1 MRRLLS
7 SLLLSA
13 FALGSM
19 AQSESALWM
28 SAGASL
34 DLTRRWGTDFELGTR
49 IGDNWSQP
57 MRYDASF
64 GFDYKAFKW
73 LKVGVGYACISDY
86 HPSETEVLYKT
97 ADDGSIRLDSD
108 GNRVV
113 KGVNT
118 DDAYWRSKQRLY
130 FDLTEKWKLGR
141 FSFALRERYQFTRNM
156 SAEVFERKYREEYA
170 ADEMDMTH
178 YDPSLWYGPVG
189 NVNDLNPSL
198 SGQDLYYYELD
209 ADKTGLDTKSAKS
222 KHYYRTRL
230 TIDYNIRRCPVTP
243 FVSYELAN
251 NLCDRFSI
259 VRHRAQAGIDWNL
272 TKSKQHALSLA
283 YLYQHGAEDEAGRND
298 LHVLS
303 IGYKFRLETPKAKA
317 QKAAAKKKKK

>member
-13 FALGSM
+13 FALSSM

-28 SAGASL
+28 SAEASV
-34 DLTRRWGTDFELGTR
+34 DLTRRWGADLELGTR
-49 IGDNWSQP
+49 IGDNWQQP
-57 MRYDASF
+57 MRYNVGF

-73 LKVGVGYACISDY
+73 LKVGAGYICIRDY

-97 ADDGSIRLDSD
+97 NDDGSIRLDSD

-113 KGVNT
+113 KGINA
-118 DDAYWRSKQRLY
+118 DDAFWRTKQRLY
-130 FDLTEKWKLGR
+130 FDLTEKWKVGR
-141 FSFALRERYQFTRNM
+141 FGFALRERYQFTRNLPTD
-156 SAEVFERKYREEYA
+156 VFERKFREEYE
-170 ADEMDMTH
+170 ADEMGMTH
-178 YDPSLWYGPVG
+178 YDPSLWYGPVA

-198 SGQDLYYYELD
+198 SGQDFYYYELD
-209 ADKTGLDTKSAKS
+209 ADKTGPDTKSGKS
-222 KHYYRTRL
+222 KHNFRTRL

-251 NLCDRFSI
+251 NLCDRFSV

-303 IGYKFRLETPKAKA
+303 IGYKFRLETAKAKA
-317 QKAAAKKKKK
+317 QKAAKKKKK